1 MTELGFLRDLV
12 ILLCLSLGIVL
23 LFQRLR
29 QPSVVGFLVAGVVL
43 GPHGLSLVRDAGQV
57 EVLAEVGVILLLFTL
72 GLEFSLTTLGQLRRQ
87 ALLGGGL
94 QIGLTVLLLGVAAAA
109 AGEPWRRAL
118 FLGCLFALSSTVIV
132 LKLLMERGEVDS
144 PHGRA
149 ALGIL
154 LLQDL
159 LVVPMMLAL
168 PILAGASTT
177 PPAGIFLALVKA
189 LGVVATILLA
199 ARWLVP
205 RFLAAVVRTRSRDL
219 FVLTLVL
226 VCLGTAWATSRV
238 GLSLALG
245 AFLAGVAVSESEFGA
260 QALADVLPLRD
271 TFSSL
276 FFISIGMLFDL
287 GSLARA
293 PLFMALAILSVLT
306 AKLLT
311 GVASVGALGF
321 GLRTAI
327 LGGAAVAQVGE
338 FSFVLAQAGLR
349 LGLIDSQIYQGFLGV
364 TVTTMIL
371 TPFFM
376 AWSGPVA
383 RRLAALRLPA
393 WVSRSERPAMA
404 ETFPLRD
411 HVVIAGYGLNGR
423 NLARV
428 LSEVEIP
435 YVVVEMNPEVVWE
448 GRAKGERIEYGDIT
462 RLEVLEHLGL
472 ASARALVIAI
482 SDPPSTRRV
491 VAMARARWP
500 GLHIIARTRYLA
512 EVEELHRLGAR
523 EVIPEEFETSVE
535 IFSRVLAA
543 YDVPRSLIG
552 QQIEQVRREHY
563 AVWRDPDFHTHR
575 LERLRSM
582 LAGLDVDTY
591 RITETSAAKGLTL
604 RSLNLRRETGVTVL
618 ALVREGATLPNPGA
632 DTRIEVGDVLV
643 FLGTND
649 QIEQAA
655 TLLESGAGSGAREA
669 PDE

>member
-43 GPHGLSLVRDAGQV
+43 GPHGLSLVRDTGQV

-72 GLEFSLTTLGQLRRQ
+72 GLEFSLTTLGQLKRQ

-94 QIGLTVLLLGVAAAA
+94 QIGLTVLLVGVVAAA

-132 LKLLMERGEVDS
+132 MKLLSERGEVDS

-168 PILAGASTT
+168 PILASASTT
-177 PPAGIFLALVKA
+177 PPTRIFLALIKA
-189 LGVVATILLA
+189 LGVVAVILLA

-205 RFLAAVVRTRSRDL
+205 RFLAAVVRTRSREL

-287 GSLARA
+287 GSLVRA
-293 PLFMALAILSVLT
+293 PLFMAVAILSVLA

-364 TVTTMIL
+364 AVTTMLL

-376 AWSGPVA
+376 MWSGPVA

-393 WVSRSERPAMA
+393 WFSRSERPAAA
-404 ETFPLRD
+404 EPLPLHD
-411 HVVIAGYGLNGR
+411 HVAIAGYGLNGR

-428 LSEVEIP
+428 LREVEIP

-448 GRAKGERIEYGDIT
+448 GRARGERIEYGDIT
-462 RLEVLEHLGL
+462 RLEVLERLGL

-500 GLHIIARTRYLA
+500 RLHIIARTRYLA
-512 EVEELHRLGAR
+512 EVEELHRLGAQ

-563 AVWRDPDFHTHR
+563 AVWRDSDFHTHR

-618 ALVREGATLPNPGA
+618 ALVRDGATLPNPGA
-632 DTRIEVGDVLV
+632 DTRIEAGDVLV

-649 QIEQAA
+649 QIERAA
-655 TLLESGAGSGAREA
+655 ALLESGTGARETTG
-669 PDE
+669 E